1 MQEQE
6 LLKYAIESGMIDLQH
21 LQAEID
27 MKERRQY
34 LKQHP
39 YSIWQGKNDNK
50 FYTYLPD
57 DTKKRILVKRNTEE
71 EIQNIIINY
80 WKEQELNPTLREVF
94 DEWNDRRLELKK
106 IVPSTHER
114 NQQVFRRHYKSVEDK
129 RIRSVTEDWIMDF
142 LEQQIAIHDLTSK
155 AFSNLKGVTKG
166 FLKRAK
172 RRKLIDLSIESVLN
186 DMDLSDRDFRKVI
199 KEDYEEV
206 FSEEETDKMMAYL
219 QSNLD
224 VKNLGILLIFVTG
237 LRVGELVALKHND
250 FNGNIINIRRT
261 EVRYSDGNGNHEYIV
276 KEFPKTEAGVRS
288 AIIPADFTWLA
299 DRLKLLN
306 PFGEYIFTNN
316 GKRLTTNTI
325 RRRLTRT
332 CKKLDIYAKSPHK
345 IRKTY
350 GSILIDNNLDARLIT
365 DLMGHTNI
373 STTEQHYHRN
383 RKTMLKKAQIIANI
397 PEFQAK

>member
-27 MKERRQY
+27 MKERQKY
-34 LKQHP
+34 LQQHP
-39 YSIWQGKNDNK
+39 YAIWQGKNDSK

-57 DTKKRILVKRNTEE
+57 DKKKRILVKRNTEKE
-71 EIQNIIINY
+71 VQNIIINY
-80 WKEQELNPTLREVF
+80 WKEQELNPTLQEVF

-114 NQQVFRRHYKSVEDK
+114 NQQVFRRHYKDVATK
-129 RIRSVTEDWIMDF
+129 RIHSVTEDWIMDF
-142 LEQQIAIHDLTSK
+142 LEQQIAIHKLTAK
-155 AFSNLKGVTKG
+155 AFGNLKSITKG
-166 FLKRAK
+166 FFKRAK
-172 RRKLIDLSIESVLN
+172 RRKLIDLSIEDVLN

-206 FSEEETDKMMAYL
+206 FSEEETDKMMEYL
-219 QSNLD
+219 QSHLD

-237 LRVGELVALKHND
+237 LRVGELVALKHED
-250 FNGNIINIRRT
+250 FNGNIIKIRRT
-261 EVRYSDGNGNHEYIV
+261 EVRYTDGHGKNEYII

-306 PFGEYIFTNN
+306 PFGEYIFTDN

-383 RKTMLKKAQIIANI
+383 RKTMIKKAQIIANI
-397 PEFQAK
+397 PEFQVK

>member
-1 MQEQE
+1 MYSLKTQQDNVSVFCHEKFGQIRTV
-6 LLKYAIESGMIDLQH
+6 LLDGNPWFVAKDVCDVLNTTNPSVAIAGLENFERAKFNLGRQGEANIISESG
-21 LQAEID
+21 
-27 MKERRQY
+27 
-34 LKQHP
+34 
-39 YSIWQGKNDNK
+39 
-50 FYTYLPD
+50 FYT
-57 DTKKRILVKRNTEE
+57 LV
-71 EIQNIIINY
+71 
-80 WKEQELNPTLREVF
+80 LRS
-94 DEWNDRRLELKK
+94 RK
-106 IVPSTHER
+106 P
-114 NQQVFRRHYKSVEDK
+114 
-129 RIRSVTEDWIMDF
+129 M
-142 LEQQIAIHDLTSK
+142 
-155 AFSNLKGVTKG
+155 
-166 FLKRAK
+166 AK
-172 RRKLIDLSIESVLN
+172 RRKLIDLSIEGVLN

-206 FSEEETDKMMAYL
+206 FSEEETDKMMEYL

-237 LRVGELVALKHND
+237 LRVGELVALKHED
-250 FNGNIINIRRT
+250 FNGNIIKIRRT
-261 EVRYSDGNGNHEYIV
+261 EVRYADGHGKHEYCV

-306 PFGEYIFTNN
+306 PFGEYVFTDN

-325 RRRLTRT
+325 RRRLTRL
-332 CKKLDIYAKSPHK
+332 CQKLNIYAKSPHK

-383 RKTMLKKAQIIANI
+383 RKTMIKKAQIIANI

>member
-71 EIQNIIINY
+71 EIQNVVINY
-80 WKEQELNPTLREVF
+80 WKEQELNPTLQEVF
-94 DEWNDRRLELKK
+94 DEWNDRRLGLKK

-114 NQQVFRRHYKSVEDK
+114 NQQVFRRHYKGIEDK

-237 LRVGELVALKHND
+237 LRVGELVALKHED
-250 FNGNIINIRRT
+250 FNGNIIKIRRT
-261 EVRYSDGNGNHEYIV
+261 EVRYADGHGKHEYCV

-306 PFGEYIFTNN
+306 PFGEYVFTDN

-325 RRRLTRT
+325 RRRLTRL
-332 CKKLDIYAKSPHK
+332 CQKLNIYAKSPHK

-350 GSILIDNNLDARLIT
+350 GSILIDNNLDACLIT

-383 RKTMLKKAQIIANI
+383 RKTMIKKAQIIANI

>member
-27 MKERRQY
+27 MKERKQY
-34 LKQHP
+34 LNQHP

-57 DTKKRILVKRNTEE
+57 DKKKRILVKRNTEE
-71 EIQNIIINY
+71 AIQDIIVDY
-80 WKEQELNPTLREVF
+80 WKEQELNPTLQEVF

-106 IVPSTHER
+106 IAPSTHER
-114 NQQVFRRHYKSVEDK
+114 NQQIFRRHYTGVETK
-129 RIRSVTEDWIMDF
+129 RICSVNEDWIMDF

-166 FLKRAK
+166 FFKMAK
-172 RRKLIDLSIESVLN
+172 RKKLIDLSIEGALN

-206 FSEEETDKMMAYL
+206 FSEEETDKMMEYL

-237 LRVGELVALKHND
+237 LRVGELVALKHED
-250 FNGNIINIRRT
+250 FNGNIIKIRRT
-261 EVRYSDGNGNHEYIV
+261 EVRYADGHGKHEYCV

-306 PFGEYIFTNN
+306 PFGEYVFTDN

-325 RRRLTRT
+325 RRRLTRL
-332 CKKLDIYAKSPHK
+332 CQKLNIYAKSPHK

-383 RKTMLKKAQIIANI
+383 RKTMIKKAQIIANI

>member
-34 LKQHP
+34 LQQHP
-39 YSIWQGKNDNK
+39 YAIWQGKNDSK

-57 DTKKRILVKRNTEE
+57 NKKKRILVKRNTEKE
-71 EIQNIIINY
+71 VQNIIINY
-80 WKEQELNPTLREVF
+80 WKEQELNPTLQEVF

-114 NQQVFRRHYKSVEDK
+114 NQQVFRRHYKDVATK
-129 RIRSVTEDWIMDF
+129 RIHSVTEDWIMDF
-142 LEQQIAIHDLTSK
+142 LEQQIAIHKLTAK
-155 AFSNLKGVTKG
+155 AFGNLKSITKG
-166 FLKRAK
+166 FFKRAK
-172 RRKLIDLSIESVLN
+172 RRKLIDLSIEDVLN

-206 FSEEETDKMMAYL
+206 FSEEETDKMMEYL

-237 LRVGELVALKHND
+237 LRVGELVALKHED
-250 FNGNIINIRRT
+250 FNGNIIKIRRT
-261 EVRYSDGNGNHEYIV
+261 EVRYTDGHGKNEYII

-306 PFGEYIFTNN
+306 PFGEYIFTDN

-383 RKTMLKKAQIIANI
+383 RKTMIKKAQIIANI
-397 PEFQAK
+397 PEFQVK

>member
-1 MQEQE
+1 
-6 LLKYAIESGMIDLQH
+6 MIDLQH

-80 WKEQELNPTLREVF
+80 WKEQELNPTLQEVF
-94 DEWNDRRLELKK
+94 DEWNDRRLGLKK

-114 NQQVFRRHYKSVEDK
+114 NQQVFRRHYKGIEDK

-237 LRVGELVALKHND
+237 LRVGELVALKHED
-250 FNGNIINIRRT
+250 FNGNIIKIRRT
-261 EVRYSDGNGNHEYIV
+261 EVRYADGHGKHEYCV

-306 PFGEYIFTNN
+306 PFGEYVFTDN

-325 RRRLTRT
+325 RRRLTRL
-332 CKKLDIYAKSPHK
+332 CQKLNIYAKSPHK

-383 RKTMLKKAQIIANI
+383 RKTMIKKAQIIANI

>member
-1 MQEQE
+1 LQEQE

-71 EIQNIIINY
+71 EIQNVVINY
-80 WKEQELNPTLREVF
+80 WKEQELNPTLQEVF
-94 DEWNDRRLELKK
+94 DEWNDRRLGLKK

-114 NQQVFRRHYKSVEDK
+114 NQQVFRRHYKGIEDK

-237 LRVGELVALKHND
+237 LRVGELVALKHED
-250 FNGNIINIRRT
+250 FNGNIIKIRRT
-261 EVRYSDGNGNHEYIV
+261 EVRYADGHGKHEYCV

-306 PFGEYIFTNN
+306 PFGEYVFTDN

-325 RRRLTRT
+325 RRRLTRL
-332 CKKLDIYAKSPHK
+332 CQKLNIYAKSPHK

-383 RKTMLKKAQIIANI
+383 RKTMIKKAQIIANI

>member
-27 MKERRQY
+27 MKERRKY
-34 LKQHP
+34 LQQHP
-39 YSIWQGKNDNK
+39 YAIWQGKNDSK

-57 DTKKRILVKRNTEE
+57 DKKKRILVKRNTEKE
-71 EIQNIIINY
+71 VQNIIINY
-80 WKEQELNPTLREVF
+80 WNEQELNPTLQEVF

-114 NQQVFRRHYKSVEDK
+114 NQQVFRRHYKEVATK

-142 LEQQIAIHDLTSK
+142 LEQQIAIHKLTAK
-155 AFSNLKGVTKG
+155 AFGNLKSITKG
-166 FLKRAK
+166 FFKRAK
-172 RRKLIDLSIESVLN
+172 RRKLIDLSIEDVLN
-186 DMDLSDRDFRKVI
+186 DMDLSDRDFHKVI

-206 FSEEETDKMMAYL
+206 FSEEETDKMMEYL

-237 LRVGELVALKHND
+237 LRVGELVALKHED
-250 FNGNIINIRRT
+250 FNGNIIKIRRT
-261 EVRYSDGNGNHEYIV
+261 EVRYTDGHGKNEYII

-306 PFGEYIFTNN
+306 PFGEYIFTDN

-383 RKTMLKKAQIIANI
+383 RKTMIKKAQIIANI
-397 PEFQAK
+397 PEFQVK

>member
-34 LKQHP
+34 LNQHP
-39 YSIWQGKNDNK
+39 YSIWQGKNDSK

-57 DTKKRILVKRNTEE
+57 DKKKRILVKRNTEE
-71 EIQNIIINY
+71 EIQNVVINY
-80 WKEQELNPTLREVF
+80 WKEQELNPTLQEVF
-94 DEWNDRRLELKK
+94 DEWNDRRLGLKK

-114 NQQVFRRHYKSVEDK
+114 NQQVFRRHYKGIEDK

-155 AFSNLKGVTKG
+155 AFSNLKGITKG

-206 FSEEETDKMMAYL
+206 F
-219 QSNLD
+219 
-224 VKNLGILLIFVTG
+224 
-237 LRVGELVALKHND
+237 
-250 FNGNIINIRRT
+250 
-261 EVRYSDGNGNHEYIV
+261 
-276 KEFPKTEAGVRS
+276 
-288 AIIPADFTWLA
+288 
-299 DRLKLLN
+299 
-306 PFGEYIFTNN
+306 
-316 GKRLTTNTI
+316 
-325 RRRLTRT
+325 
-332 CKKLDIYAKSPHK
+332 
-345 IRKTY
+345 
-350 GSILIDNNLDARLIT
+350 
-365 DLMGHTNI
+365 
-373 STTEQHYHRN
+373 RN
-383 RKTMLKKAQIIANI
+383 R
-397 PEFQAK
+397 

>member
-80 WKEQELNPTLREVF
+80 WKEQELNPTLQEVF
-94 DEWNDRRLELKK
+94 DEWNDRRLGLKK

-114 NQQVFRRHYKSVEDK
+114 NQQVFRRHYKGIEDK

-237 LRVGELVALKHND
+237 LRVGELVALKHED
-250 FNGNIINIRRT
+250 FNGNIIKIRRT
-261 EVRYSDGNGNHEYIV
+261 EVRYADGHGKHEYCV

-306 PFGEYIFTNN
+306 PFGEYVFTDN

-325 RRRLTRT
+325 RRRLTRL
-332 CKKLDIYAKSPHK
+332 CQKLNIYAKSPHK

-383 RKTMLKKAQIIANI
+383 RKTMIKKAQIIANI

>member
-6 LLKYAIESGMIDLQH
+6 LLKYAIESGIIDLQH

-34 LKQHP
+34 LNQHP

-50 FYTYLPD
+50 FYTYLHD
-57 DTKKRILVKRNTEE
+57 DKKKRILVKRNTEKE
-71 EIQNIIINY
+71 VQDIIVSY
-80 WKEQELNPTLREVF
+80 WKEQELNPTLQEVF

-106 IVPSTHER
+106 IAPSTHER
-114 NQQVFRRHYKSVEDK
+114 NQQIFRRHYTDVKTK
-129 RIRSVTEDWIMDF
+129 RIHSVNEDWIIDF

-166 FLKRAK
+166 FFKMAK
-172 RRKLIDLSIESVLN
+172 RKKLIDLSIEGVLN
-186 DMDLSDRDFRKVI
+186 DMDLSDRDFRKMI

-206 FSEEETDKMMAYL
+206 FSEEETDKMMEYL

-237 LRVGELVALKHND
+237 LRVGELVALKHED
-250 FNGNIINIRRT
+250 FNGNIIKIRRT
-261 EVRYSDGNGNHEYIV
+261 EVRYADGHGKHEYCV
-276 KEFPKTEAGVRS
+276 KEFPKTEAGIRS

-306 PFGEYIFTNN
+306 PFGEYVFTNN

-325 RRRLTRT
+325 RRRLTRL

-383 RKTMLKKAQIIANI
+383 RKTMIKKAQIIANI

>member
-71 EIQNIIINY
+71 EIQNVVINY
-80 WKEQELNPTLREVF
+80 WKEQELNPTLQEVF
-94 DEWNDRRLELKK
+94 DEWNDRRLGLKK

-114 NQQVFRRHYKSVEDK
+114 NQQVFRRHYKGIEDK

-237 LRVGELVALKHND
+237 LRVGELVALKHED
-250 FNGNIINIRRT
+250 FNGNIIKIRRT
-261 EVRYSDGNGNHEYIV
+261 EVRYADGHGNHEYYV

-325 RRRLTRT
+325 RRRLTRV

-383 RKTMLKKAQIIANI
+383 RKTMIKKAQIIANI

>member
-1 MQEQE
+1 
-6 LLKYAIESGMIDLQH
+6 MIDLQH

-34 LKQHP
+34 LNQHP
-39 YSIWQGKNDNK
+39 YSIWQGKNDSK

-57 DTKKRILVKRNTEE
+57 DKKKRILVKRNTEE
-71 EIQNIIINY
+71 EIQNVVINY
-80 WKEQELNPTLREVF
+80 WKEQELNPTLQEVF
-94 DEWNDRRLELKK
+94 DEWNDRRLGLKK

-114 NQQVFRRHYKSVEDK
+114 NQQVFRRHYKGIEDK

-155 AFSNLKGVTKG
+155 AFSNLKGITKG

-237 LRVGELVALKHND
+237 LRVGELVALKHED
-250 FNGNIINIRRT
+250 FNGNIIKIRRT
-261 EVRYSDGNGNHEYIV
+261 EVRYADGHGKHEYCV

-306 PFGEYIFTNN
+306 PFGEYVFTDN

-325 RRRLTRT
+325 RRRLTRL
-332 CKKLDIYAKSPHK
+332 CQKLNIYAKSPHK

>member
-71 EIQNIIINY
+71 EIQNVVINY
-80 WKEQELNPTLREVF
+80 WKEQELNPTLQEVF
-94 DEWNDRRLELKK
+94 DEWNDRRLGLKK

-114 NQQVFRRHYKSVEDK
+114 NQQVFRRHYKGIEDK

-237 LRVGELVALKHND
+237 LRVGELVALKHED
-250 FNGNIINIRRT
+250 FNGNIIKIRRT
-261 EVRYSDGNGNHEYIV
+261 EVRYADGHGKHEYCV

-306 PFGEYIFTNN
+306 PFDEYVFTDN

-325 RRRLTRT
+325 RRRLTRL
-332 CKKLDIYAKSPHK
+332 CQKLNIYAKSPHK

-383 RKTMLKKAQIIANI
+383 RKTMIKKAQIIANI

>member
-1 MQEQE
+1 
-6 LLKYAIESGMIDLQH
+6 MIDLQH

-27 MKERRQY
+27 MKERRKY
-34 LKQHP
+34 LQQHP
-39 YSIWQGKNDNK
+39 YAIWQGKNDSK

-57 DTKKRILVKRNTEE
+57 DKKKRILVKRNTEKE
-71 EIQNIIINY
+71 VQNIIINY
-80 WKEQELNPTLREVF
+80 WKEQELNPTLQEVF

-114 NQQVFRRHYKSVEDK
+114 NQQVFRRHYKDVATK
-129 RIRSVTEDWIMDF
+129 RIHSVTEDWIMDF
-142 LEQQIAIHDLTSK
+142 LEQQIAIHKLTAK
-155 AFSNLKGVTKG
+155 AFGNLKSITKG
-166 FLKRAK
+166 FFKRAK
-172 RRKLIDLSIESVLN
+172 RRKLIDLSIEDVLN
-186 DMDLSDRDFRKVI
+186 DMDLSDRDFRKVV

-206 FSEEETDKMMAYL
+206 FSEEETDKMMEYL

-237 LRVGELVALKHND
+237 LRVGELVALKHED
-250 FNGNIINIRRT
+250 FNGNIIKIRRT
-261 EVRYSDGNGNHEYIV
+261 EVRYTDGHGKNEYII

-306 PFGEYIFTNN
+306 PFGEYIFTDN

-383 RKTMLKKAQIIANI
+383 RKTMIKKAQIIANI
-397 PEFQAK
+397 PEFQVK

>member
-71 EIQNIIINY
+71 EIQNVVINY
-80 WKEQELNPTLREVF
+80 WKEQELNPTLQEVF
-94 DEWNDRRLELKK
+94 DEWNDRRLGLKK

-114 NQQVFRRHYKSVEDK
+114 NQQVFRRHYKGIEDK

-237 LRVGELVALKHND
+237 LRVGELVALKHED
-250 FNGNIINIRRT
+250 FNGNIIKIRRT
-261 EVRYSDGNGNHEYIV
+261 EVRYADGHGKHEYCV

-306 PFGEYIFTNN
+306 PFGEYVFTDN

-325 RRRLTRT
+325 RRRLTRL
-332 CKKLDIYAKSPHK
+332 CQKLNIYAKSPHK

-383 RKTMLKKAQIIANI
+383 RKTMIKKAQIIANI

>member
-71 EIQNIIINY
+71 EIQNVVINY
-80 WKEQELNPTLREVF
+80 WKEQELNPTLQEVF
-94 DEWNDRRLELKK
+94 DEWNDRRLGLKK

-114 NQQVFRRHYKSVEDK
+114 NQQVFRRHYKGIEDK

-237 LRVGELVALKHND
+237 LRVGELVALKHED
-250 FNGNIINIRRT
+250 FNGNIIQIRRT
-261 EVRYSDGNGNHEYIV
+261 EVRYADGHGKHEYCV

-306 PFGEYIFTNN
+306 PFGEYVFTDN

-325 RRRLTRT
+325 RRRLTRL
-332 CKKLDIYAKSPHK
+332 CQKLNIYAKSPHK

-383 RKTMLKKAQIIANI
+383 RKTMIKKAQIIANI

>member
-27 MKERRQY
+27 MKERRKY
-34 LKQHP
+34 LQQHP
-39 YSIWQGKNDNK
+39 YAIWQGKNDSK

-57 DTKKRILVKRNTEE
+57 NKKKRILVKRNTEKE
-71 EIQNIIINY
+71 VQNIIINY
-80 WKEQELNPTLREVF
+80 WKEQELNPTLQEVF

-114 NQQVFRRHYKSVEDK
+114 NQQVFRRHYKDVATK
-129 RIRSVTEDWIMDF
+129 RIHSVTEDWIMDF
-142 LEQQIAIHDLTSK
+142 LEQQIAIHKLTAK
-155 AFSNLKGVTKG
+155 AFGNLKSITKG
-166 FLKRAK
+166 FFKRAK
-172 RRKLIDLSIESVLN
+172 RRKLIDLSIEDVLN

-206 FSEEETDKMMAYL
+206 FSEEETDKMMEYL

-237 LRVGELVALKHND
+237 LRVGELVALKHED
-250 FNGNIINIRRT
+250 FNGNIIKIRRT
-261 EVRYSDGNGNHEYIV
+261 EVRYTDGHGKNEYII

-306 PFGEYIFTNN
+306 PFGEYIFTDN

-383 RKTMLKKAQIIANI
+383 RKTMIKKAQIIANI
-397 PEFQAK
+397 PEFQVK

>member
-1 MQEQE
+1 
-6 LLKYAIESGMIDLQH
+6 MIDLQH

-71 EIQNIIINY
+71 EIQNVVINY
-80 WKEQELNPTLREVF
+80 WKEQELNPTLQEVF
-94 DEWNDRRLELKK
+94 DEWNDRRLGLKK

-114 NQQVFRRHYKSVEDK
+114 NQQVFRRHYKGIEDK

-237 LRVGELVALKHND
+237 LRVGELVALKHED
-250 FNGNIINIRRT
+250 FNGNIIKIRRT
-261 EVRYSDGNGNHEYIV
+261 EVRYADGHGKHEYCV

-306 PFGEYIFTNN
+306 PFGEYVFTDN

-325 RRRLTRT
+325 RRRLTRL
-332 CKKLDIYAKSPHK
+332 CQKLNIYAKSPHK

-383 RKTMLKKAQIIANI
+383 RKTMIKKAQIIANI

>member
-34 LKQHP
+34 LNQHP
-39 YSIWQGKNDNK
+39 YSIWQGKNDSK

-57 DTKKRILVKRNTEE
+57 DKKKRILVKRNTEE
-71 EIQNIIINY
+71 EIQNVVINY
-80 WKEQELNPTLREVF
+80 WKEQELNPTLQEVF
-94 DEWNDRRLELKK
+94 DEWNDRRLGLKK

-114 NQQVFRRHYKSVEDK
+114 NQQVFRRHYKGIEDK

-155 AFSNLKGVTKG
+155 AFSNLKGITKG

-237 LRVGELVALKHND
+237 LRVGELVALKHED
-250 FNGNIINIRRT
+250 FNGNIIKIRRT
-261 EVRYSDGNGNHEYIV
+261 EVRYADGHGKHEYCV

-306 PFGEYIFTNN
+306 PFGEYVFTDN

-325 RRRLTRT
+325 RRRLTRL
-332 CKKLDIYAKSPHK
+332 CQKLNIYAKSPHK

>member
-57 DTKKRILVKRNTEE
+57 DTKKRILVRRNTKE
-71 EIQNIIINY
+71 EIQNVVINY
-80 WKEQELNPTLREVF
+80 WKEQELNPTLQEVF
-94 DEWNDRRLELKK
+94 DEWNDRRLGLKK

-114 NQQVFRRHYKSVEDK
+114 NQQVFRRHYKGIEDK

-237 LRVGELVALKHND
+237 LRVGELVALKHED
-250 FNGNIINIRRT
+250 FNGNIIKIRRT
-261 EVRYSDGNGNHEYIV
+261 EVRYADGHGKHEYCV

-306 PFGEYIFTNN
+306 PFGEYVFTDN

-325 RRRLTRT
+325 RRRLTRL
-332 CKKLDIYAKSPHK
+332 CQKLNIYAKSPHK

-383 RKTMLKKAQIIANI
+383 RKTMIKKAQIIANI

>member
-27 MKERRQY
+27 MKERRKY
-34 LKQHP
+34 LQQHP
-39 YSIWQGKNDNK
+39 YAIWQGKNDSK

-57 DTKKRILVKRNTEE
+57 DKKKRILVKRNTEKE
-71 EIQNIIINY
+71 VQNIIINY
-80 WKEQELNPTLREVF
+80 WKEQELNPTLQEVF

-114 NQQVFRRHYKSVEDK
+114 NQQVFRRHYKDVATK
-129 RIRSVTEDWIMDF
+129 RIHSVTEDWIMDF
-142 LEQQIAIHDLTSK
+142 LEQQIAIHKLTAK
-155 AFSNLKGVTKG
+155 AFGNLKSITKG
-166 FLKRAK
+166 FFKRAK
-172 RRKLIDLSIESVLN
+172 RRKLIDLSIEDVLN

-206 FSEEETDKMMAYL
+206 FSEEETDKMMEYL

-237 LRVGELVALKHND
+237 LRVGELVALKHED
-250 FNGNIINIRRT
+250 FNGNIIKIRRT
-261 EVRYSDGNGNHEYIV
+261 EVRYTDGHGKNEYII

-306 PFGEYIFTNN
+306 PFGEYIFTDN

-383 RKTMLKKAQIIANI
+383 RKTMIKKAQIIANI
-397 PEFQAK
+397 PEFQVK

>member
-71 EIQNIIINY
+71 EIQNVVINY
-80 WKEQELNPTLREVF
+80 WKEQELNPTLQEVF
-94 DEWNDRRLELKK
+94 DEWNDRRLGLKK

-114 NQQVFRRHYKSVEDK
+114 NQQVFRRHYKGIEDK

-237 LRVGELVALKHND
+237 LRVGELVALKHED
-250 FNGNIINIRRT
+250 FNGNIIKIRRT
-261 EVRYSDGNGNHEYIV
+261 EVRYADGHGKHEYCV

-299 DRLKLLN
+299 DRLKLIN
-306 PFGEYIFTNN
+306 PFGEYVFTDN

-325 RRRLTRT
+325 RRRLTRL
-332 CKKLDIYAKSPHK
+332 CQKLNIYAKSPHK

-383 RKTMLKKAQIIANI
+383 RKTMIKKAQIIANI

>member
-1 MQEQE
+1 
-6 LLKYAIESGMIDLQH
+6 MIDLQH

-34 LKQHP
+34 LNQHP
-39 YSIWQGKNDNK
+39 YSIWQGKNDSK

-57 DTKKRILVKRNTEE
+57 DKKKRILVKRNTEE
-71 EIQNIIINY
+71 EIQNVVINY
-80 WKEQELNPTLREVF
+80 WKEQELNPTLQEVF
-94 DEWNDRRLELKK
+94 DEWNDRRLGLKK

-114 NQQVFRRHYKSVEDK
+114 NQQVFRRHYKGIEDK

-155 AFSNLKGVTKG
+155 AFSNLKGITKG

-237 LRVGELVALKHND
+237 LRVGELVALKHED
-250 FNGNIINIRRT
+250 FNGNIIKIRRT
-261 EVRYSDGNGNHEYIV
+261 EVRYADGHGKHEYCV

-288 AIIPADFTWLA
+288 AI
-299 DRLKLLN
+299 
-306 PFGEYIFTNN
+306 
-316 GKRLTTNTI
+316 
-325 RRRLTRT
+325 
-332 CKKLDIYAKSPHK
+332 
-345 IRKTY
+345 
-350 GSILIDNNLDARLIT
+350 
-365 DLMGHTNI
+365 
-373 STTEQHYHRN
+373 
-383 RKTMLKKAQIIANI
+383 MLKKAQIIANI

>member
-71 EIQNIIINY
+71 EIQNVVINY
-80 WKEQELNPTLREVF
+80 WKEQELNPTLQEVF

-114 NQQVFRRHYKSVEDK
+114 NQQVFRRHYKGIEDK

-237 LRVGELVALKHND
+237 LRVGELVALKHED
-250 FNGNIINIRRT
+250 FNGNIIKIRRT
-261 EVRYSDGNGNHEYIV
+261 EVRYADGHGKHEYCV

-306 PFGEYIFTNN
+306 PFGEYVFTDN

-325 RRRLTRT
+325 RRRLTRL
-332 CKKLDIYAKSPHK
+332 CQKLNIYAKSPHK

-383 RKTMLKKAQIIANI
+383 RKTMIKKAQIIANI

>member
-34 LKQHP
+34 LNQHP
-39 YSIWQGKNDNK
+39 YSIWQGKSDNK

-57 DTKKRILVKRNTEE
+57 DKKKRILVKRNTEE
-71 EIQNIIINY
+71 EIQNVVINY
-80 WKEQELNPTLREVF
+80 WKEQELNPTLQEVF

-114 NQQVFRRHYKSVEDK
+114 NQQVFRRHYKEVATK

-142 LEQQIAIHDLTSK
+142 LEQQIAIHKLTAK
-155 AFSNLKGVTKG
+155 AFGNLKSITKG
-166 FLKRAK
+166 FFKRAK
-172 RRKLIDLSIESVLN
+172 RRKLIDLSIEDVLN
-186 DMDLSDRDFRKVI
+186 DMDLSDRDFHKVI

-206 FSEEETDKMMAYL
+206 FSEEETDKMMEYL

-237 LRVGELVALKHND
+237 LRVGELVALKHED
-250 FNGNIINIRRT
+250 FNGNIIKIRRT
-261 EVRYSDGNGNHEYIV
+261 EVRYTDGHGKNEYII

-306 PFGEYIFTNN
+306 PFGEYIFTDN

-383 RKTMLKKAQIIANI
+383 RKTMIKKAQIIANI
-397 PEFQAK
+397 PEFQVK